1 MSLDFPIFPTANL
14 KKAFYYFLA
23 FNILVF
29 LASMLLTAVSGNHI
43 PGRAF
48 VLSNTWLIMLA
59 LLLLSFAFTAKSKKE
74 LGKILATPDYR
85 EQFAKYETYYKRKL
99 IWNASS
105 IVISGFFF
113 VMTERNLFFYFLLIQ
128 LILSLAFYP
137 RKRIISEEL
146 KNPEI
151 VFT

>member
-1 MSLDFPIFPTANL
+1 MSLDLPVFETSNL
-14 KKAFYYFLA
+14 KRSFYYFLA

-29 LASMLLTAVSGNHI
+29 LGSMLLAAITGNHI
-43 PGRAF
+43 PGKAF
-48 VLSNTWLIMLA
+48 VMNNTWLIMLA
-59 LLLLSFAFTAKSKKE
+59 LMLLSFAFTAKSKKE
-74 LGKILATPDYR
+74 LGVVLNTPDYTQ
-85 EQFAKYETYYKRKL
+85 QFLKYEAYYKRKL

-113 VMTERNLFFYFLLIQ
+113 VVTEQNLFFYFLILQ
-128 LILSLAFYP
+128 LVLSLAFYP